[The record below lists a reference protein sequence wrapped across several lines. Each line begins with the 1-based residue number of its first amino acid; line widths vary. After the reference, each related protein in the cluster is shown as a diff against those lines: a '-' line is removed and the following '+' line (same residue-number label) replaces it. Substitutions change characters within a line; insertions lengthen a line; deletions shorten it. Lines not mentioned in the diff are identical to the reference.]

1 MAIAVPARADATRDL
16 PATLDLAIMIVIMAP
31 MTDTVIDVPA
41 APPRPAGADAT
52 AQRLIAAAAEVFA
65 EKGYD
70 GAGVAEI
77 ARRAGLTTGAIY
89 SRFRG
94 KAELLCAAI
103 EATVPDEFDDLF
115 AEHAFDGR
123 AKDLLNTVGAHLV
136 SRPAEPGRSMLLE
149 AFVAARRD
157 PEVAVQ
163 LRAQFDERR
172 RLFAELIDAGKAAGV
187 IDPELDT
194 YSIVHFAHAV
204 GLGFLAY
211 DAVGATQPDAANWE
225 AVVARVVAA
234 MDPADPTTAADLLVT
249 HPVPHHHNQEH

>member
-1 MAIAVPARADATRDL
+1 MADVVVSERSGRAGDSTSAPAVEELVLT
-16 PATLDLAIMIVIMAP
+16 
-31 MTDTVIDVPA
+31 
-41 APPRPAGADAT
+41 GADAT
-52 AQRLIAAAAEVFA
+52 ANRLIAAASQVFA

-103 EATVPDEFDDLF
+103 QATVPDEFDELF

-123 AKDLLNTVGAHLV
+123 AKDILHTVGAHLV
-136 SRPAEPGRSMLLE
+136 TRPSQPAQGMLLE

-157 PEVAVQ
+157 PEVAAL
-163 LRAQFDERR
+163 LRAQFDDRRER
-172 RLFAELIDAGKAAGV
+172 LAALIEAGKATGL
-187 IDPELDT
+187 IDPALDT

-211 DAVGATQPDAANWE
+211 DAIGATQPDAAAWE
-225 AVVARVVAA
+225 SVIARVVAA
-234 MDPADPTTAADLLVT
+234 LDPADPTTAADVAAAVT
-249 HPVPHHHNQEH
+249 VPPLDPTPTALDHQPEPQEL

>member
-1 MAIAVPARADATRDL
+1 MADALVSERAGG
-16 PATLDLAIMIVIMAP
+16 PGVVASEEIVP
-31 MTDTVIDVPA
+31 T
-41 APPRPAGADAT
+41 GADAT
-52 AQRLIAAAAEVFA
+52 TNRLIVAASQVFG

-94 KAELLCAAI
+94 KAELLAAAI
-103 EATVPDEFDDLF
+103 SATVPDEFDVLF

-123 AKDLLNTVGAHLV
+123 AKDILHTVGAHLV
-136 SRPAEPGRSMLLE
+136 TRPSQPAQGMLLE

-157 PEVAVQ
+157 PEVATL
-163 LRAQFDERR
+163 LRAQFDDRRER
-172 RLFAELIDAGKAAGV
+172 LAALLEAGKANGL
-187 IDPELDT
+187 IDPGLDT

-211 DAVGATQPDAANWE
+211 DAIGADQPDSDAWE
-225 AVVARVVAA
+225 AVIARVVAA
-234 MDPADPTTAADLLVT
+234 LDPADPTTAADLHAPAGSTRSATPPIDAPLVDAR
-249 HPVPHHHNQEH
+249 QEH

>member
-1 MAIAVPARADATRDL
+1 VTTAAIQEPSADA
-16 PATLDLAIMIVIMAP
+16 IEV
-31 MTDTVIDVPA
+31 VPP
-41 APPRPAGADAT
+41 APPLAPEPPVGADAT
-52 AQRLIAAAAEVFA
+52 EHRLIVAASQVFA

-89 SRFRG
+89 SRFTG

-103 EATVPDEFDDLF
+103 QATVPDEFDLLF

-136 SRPAEPGRSMLLE
+136 SRPPEPGRSMLLE

-157 PEVAVQ
+157 PEVATQ
-163 LRAQFDERR
+163 LRAQFDDRR
-172 RLFAELIDAGKAAGV
+172 RRFAELIDAGKAAGV
-187 IDPELDT
+187 IDPALDT
-194 YSIVHFAHAV
+194 YAIVHFAHAV

-211 DAVGATQPDAANWE
+211 VAIGASQPDAANWE
-225 AVVARVVAA
+225 AVFARVVAA
-234 MDPADPTTAADLLVT
+234 MDPADPTTAADLVAA
-249 HPVPHHHNQEH
+249 HPDPIHHQQEL

>member
-1 MAIAVPARADATRDL
+1 
-16 PATLDLAIMIVIMAP
+16 
-31 MTDTVIDVPA
+31 MTDAAVSDVATAVA
-41 APPRPAGADAT
+41 ASLASPPPGPTGADGTT
-52 AQRLIAAAAEVFA
+52 ARLVQAAALVFA

-89 SRFRG
+89 SRFSG
-94 KAELLCAAI
+94 KAELLAAAI
-103 EATVPDEFDDLF
+103 TACVPDEFDQLF

-123 AKDLLNTVGAHLV
+123 AKDILNTVGAHLV
-136 SRPAEPGRSMLLE
+136 TRAASPMQPVLLE

-157 PEVAVQ
+157 PEVREV
-163 LRAQFDERR
+163 LRRQFDDRRR
-172 RLFAELIDAGKAAGV
+172 RLAGLIEAGKASGL

-211 DAVGATQPDAANWE
+211 EALGATHPDVAPWE
-225 AVVARVVAA
+225 AVIARVVGAL
-234 MDPADPTTAADLLVT
+234 D
-249 HPVPHHHNQEH
+249 PVPTPVTTTDATSPSPNDAGAPPHGNR

>member
-1 MAIAVPARADATRDL
+1 MADALVSERAGGSSVVAPDE
-16 PATLDLAIMIVIMAP
+16 IVP
-31 MTDTVIDVPA
+31 T
-41 APPRPAGADAT
+41 GADAT
-52 AQRLIAAAAEVFA
+52 TSRLLLAAAEVFA

-89 SRFRG
+89 SRFTG
-94 KAELLCAAI
+94 KAELLAAAI
-103 EATVPDEFDDLF
+103 SASVPDEFDVLF

-123 AKDLLNTVGAHLV
+123 AKDILHTVGAHLV
-136 SRPAEPGRSMLLE
+136 TRPSQPVQGMLLE

-157 PEVAVQ
+157 PEVAAL
-163 LRAQFDERR
+163 LRAQFDDRRR
-172 RLFAELIDAGKAAGV
+172 RLAVLLEAGKANGL

-211 DAVGATQPDAANWE
+211 DAIGADQPDSDAWE
-225 AVVARVVAA
+225 AVIARVVAA
-234 MDPADPTTAADLLVT
+234 LDPANPTTAADLAAPAPGTRSAPPTVDEPLVEAR
-249 HPVPHHHNQEH
+249 QEH

>member
-1 MAIAVPARADATRDL
+1 MTVIMGWVTDAVLD
-16 PATLDLAIMIVIMAP
+16 DLAVGHPTVAARP
-31 MTDTVIDVPA
+31 SDT
-41 APPRPAGADAT
+41 T
-52 AQRLIAAAAEVFA
+52 ASRLIAAASQVFA

-103 EATVPDEFDDLF
+103 DATVPDEFDELF

-123 AKDLLNTVGAHLV
+123 AKDILHTVGSHLV
-136 SRPAEPGRSMLLE
+136 TRPSQPAQGMLLE

-157 PEVAVQ
+157 PEVAAL
-163 LRAQFDERR
+163 LRAQFDDRR
-172 RLFAELIDAGKAAGV
+172 TRLAELLDAGKAVGL
-187 IDPELDT
+187 IDPALDT

-211 DAVGATQPDAANWE
+211 DAIGATQPDPQAWE
-225 AVVARVVAA
+225 AVIARVVAA
-234 MDPADPTTAADLLVT
+234 LDPADPTTAADLAATRPSVVPLGAAPIST
-249 HPVPHHHNQEH
+249 DHPQER

>member
-1 MAIAVPARADATRDL
+1 VVDVVVSERPGGKADA
-16 PATLDLAIMIVIMAP
+16 PVAPEPGPVLDEIVL
-31 MTDTVIDVPA
+31 T
-41 APPRPAGADAT
+41 GSDAT
-52 AQRLIAAAAEVFA
+52 ANRLIVAASQVFA

-103 EATVPDEFDDLF
+103 QATVPDEFDELF

-123 AKDLLNTVGAHLV
+123 AKDILHTVGAHLV
-136 SRPAEPGRSMLLE
+136 TRPSQPAQGMLLE

-157 PEVAVQ
+157 PEVAAL
-163 LRAQFDERR
+163 LRAQFDDRRER
-172 RLFAELIDAGKAAGV
+172 LAALLELGKASGLIDP
-187 IDPELDT
+187 DLDT

-211 DAVGATQPDAANWE
+211 DAIGATQPDPDAWE
-225 AVVARVVAA
+225 AVIARVVAA
-234 MDPADPTTAADLLVT
+234 LDPADPTTAADLAATNDLLQPTDATPAVVDHQT
-249 HPVPHHHNQEH
+249 QEL

>member
-1 MAIAVPARADATRDL
+1 MAEVVVSERAGERAEPVTV
-16 PATLDLAIMIVIMAP
+16 LDLAGP
-31 MTDTVIDVPA
+31 
-41 APPRPAGADAT
+41 DAT
-52 AQRLIAAAAEVFA
+52 ANRLIAAASQVFA

-103 EATVPDEFDDLF
+103 QATVPDEFDELF

-123 AKDLLNTVGAHLV
+123 AKDILHTVGAHLV
-136 SRPAEPGRSMLLE
+136 TRPSESAQGMLLE

-157 PEVAVQ
+157 PEVAA
-163 LRAQFDERR
+163 LLKANFDDRRER
-172 RLFAELIDAGKAAGV
+172 LAALIEAGKATGL

-211 DAVGATQPDAANWE
+211 DAIGATQPDPDAWE
-225 AVVARVVAA
+225 AVIARVVAA
-234 MDPADPTTAADLLVT
+234 LDPADPTTAADLAAAN
-249 HPVPHHHNQEH
+249 PVLIPSSTPTEDPQEH